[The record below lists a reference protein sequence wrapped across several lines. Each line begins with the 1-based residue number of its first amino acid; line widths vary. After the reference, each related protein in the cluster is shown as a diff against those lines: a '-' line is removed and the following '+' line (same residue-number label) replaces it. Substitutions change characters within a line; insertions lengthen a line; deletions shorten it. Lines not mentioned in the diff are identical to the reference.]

1 MRRGA
6 AASLAESRIPNRE
19 SRSMTLPRHLAVIMD
34 GNGRWAERRR
44 RPRAIGHR
52 AGARAVN
59 ATIDFCLHQGIEALT
74 LFAFSSENWGRPE
87 EEVGALMKLF
97 LNALEREVDELDRR
111 GVRLRFIGE
120 RQRFPEDILQR
131 MAEAERRTRGNRR
144 LHLTIAASYGG
155 RQDIADTARR
165 LAEDVAAGRLRPEQI
180 DEATFG
186 RYIALADLPAPDLFI
201 RTGGDHRISN
211 FLLWQL
217 AYTEL
222 WFTETLW
229 PDLDAAVLQQA
240 VDDFAGRERRF
251 GLTSAQVPSQDQLP
265 PQDQAPPQD
274 TARTMPGA
282 DSADATGDNARPPA
296 APNRT
301 IA

>member
-1 MRRGA
+1 MSA
-6 AASLAESRIPNRE
+6 PPASPRV
-19 SRSMTLPRHLAVIMD
+19 PRHLAVIMD

-44 RPRAIGHR
+44 RPRVIGHR

-59 ATIDFCLHQGIEALT
+59 LCIDYCLQRGIEALT

-87 EEVGALMKLF
+87 DEVGALMKLF
-97 LNALEREVDELDRR
+97 LNALEREVDELHRR

-120 RQRFPEDILQR
+120 RQRFQPDILAR
-131 MAEAERRTRGNRR
+131 MRDAETRTQGNGA

-155 RQDIADTARR
+155 RQDIAAAARA
-165 LAEDVAAGRLRPEQI
+165 LAEDVAAGRLRPDQI
-180 DEATFG
+180 DEAEVG
-186 RYIALADLPAPDLFI
+186 RRMALADLPPPDLFI

-229 PDLDAAVLQQA
+229 PDVDAPLLQQA
-240 VDDFAGRERRF
+240 IDDYAARERRY
-251 GLTSAQVPSQDQLP
+251 GLTSAQIRATTEGS
-265 PQDQAPPQD
+265 AP
-274 TARTMPGA
+274 
-282 DSADATGDNARPPA
+282 
-296 APNRT
+296 
-301 IA
+301 